1 MKKYTQRQL
10 KKLVNQGIAI
20 DITNYSFTQTNELL
34 NNIDIEK
41 IAYSRGI
48 NGLNGGLF
56 KDNKTNKLYAITARN
71 STLLIVF

>member
-10 KKLVNQGIAI
+10 KELVNQGIAI

-34 NNIDIEK
+34 NNINIEK

-71 STLLIVF
+71 STLLPVF

>member
-1 MKKYTQRQL
+1 MKKYTQKQL
-10 KKLVNQGIAI
+10 KELVNQEIAI
-20 DITNYSFTQTNELL
+20 DITNYSFMQTNELL
-34 NNIDIEK
+34 NNINIEK

-71 STLLIVF
+71 SILLQVF

>member
-1 MKKYTQRQL
+1 MKKYTQKQL
-10 KKLVNQGIAI
+10 KELVKQGIAI
-20 DITNYSFTQTNELL
+20 DITNYSFIQTNELL

-71 STLLIVF
+71 STLLQVF

>member
-10 KKLVNQGIAI
+10 KEFVNQGIAI
-20 DITNYSFTQTNELL
+20 DITNYSFEQTNELL
-34 NNIDIEK
+34 NNIDIKK

-71 STLLIVF
+71 STLLQVF